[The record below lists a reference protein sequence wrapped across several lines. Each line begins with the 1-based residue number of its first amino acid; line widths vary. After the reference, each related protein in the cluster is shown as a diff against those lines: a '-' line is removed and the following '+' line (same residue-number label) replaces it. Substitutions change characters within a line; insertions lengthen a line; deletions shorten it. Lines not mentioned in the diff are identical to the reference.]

1 MISFLI
7 LNQHFIPYFLSAIIN
22 PRKEVINIE
31 HIQPENVIF
40 YYFNFGDWIV
50 NPDNFN
56 DLLIFF
62 VTLVLSLALSFF
74 IQPKLQSSMNNVIQ
88 MLKDGFIEKF
98 LLPKSTPTNSF
109 LRVSFTFIFCVAS
122 VICYNSGKFS
132 PIQSILLGVLA
143 PIAILF
149 ILSFIYL
156 INSLLTWLTSDFVIY
171 NRFVYKRIKAPHN
184 KKSFFYFFAALLI
197 NGAMFFSLLKFIYTF
212 YKAFG

>member
-1 MISFLI
+1 M
-7 LNQHFIPYFLSAIIN
+7 
-22 PRKEVINIE
+22 
-31 HIQPENVIF
+31 
-40 YYFNFGDWIV
+40 
-50 NPDNFN
+50 
-56 DLLIFF
+56 
-62 VTLVLSLALSFF
+62 
-74 IQPKLQSSMNNVIQ
+74 IQ